1 MRAVQWE
8 SAIYSSLSQPLS
20 RCRTMKHGLV
30 MKRAWLLLVVVILVA
45 AHGFIFY
52 RISSRLTLILAVGLV
67 VLVKHRGLLG
77 GI

>member
-1 MRAVQWE
+1 
-8 SAIYSSLSQPLS
+8 
-20 RCRTMKHGLV
+20 MKHGLV